1 MFWTIIAAAAS
12 FVLGYLT
19 CRIFYFIRSGK
30 TAIVVLKVAQII
42 YLTMLMRC
50 IEDWYYSHTIK
61 LESLRKNGM
70 KYDDEIYVQT
80 KRDHEERLSE
90 FKRRSINFMIDAHP
104 GLFKEAIEFKDWREA
119 MKFLEKNKQMAILFT
134 KGLNQ

>member
-19 CRIFYFIRSGK
+19 CRILYFARSTK
-30 TAIVVLKVAQII
+30 TAIVVLKVAQVI
-42 YLTMLMRC
+42 YLTTLMRG

-61 LESLRKNGM
+61 LESLRKSGVE
-70 KYDDEIYVQT
+70 YGDEVYVQA
-80 KRDHEERLSE
+80 KEEHEKKLAE
-90 FKRRSINFMIDAHP
+90 FKIRSINFLIDAHP
-104 GLFKEAIEFKDWREA
+104 GLFKEAIGFKDWREA

>member
-1 MFWTIIAAAAS
+1 MFWTIIAAVAS
-12 FVLGYLT
+12 FVLGCLA

-61 LESLRKNGM
+61 LESLRKSGVE
-70 KYDDEIYVQT
+70 YGDEMYVQT
-80 KRDHEERLSE
+80 KKDHEERLSE